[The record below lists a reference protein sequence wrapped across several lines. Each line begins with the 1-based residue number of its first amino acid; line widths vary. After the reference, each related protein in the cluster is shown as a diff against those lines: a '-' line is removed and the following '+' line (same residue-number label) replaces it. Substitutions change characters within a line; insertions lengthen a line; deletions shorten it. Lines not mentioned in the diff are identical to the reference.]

1 MISGPADTRHSGL
14 QVLNDMC
21 LALSSIYLFF
31 TMPDPKEAEPS
42 SQHSASKE
50 TSSSSAS
57 SEPASSSHGQTSDNQ
72 SQPISEP
79 TAAQVSTEPTNRTD
93 LLEKARSFLQ
103 SPQVVHQ
110 DVPAKRA
117 FLREKGLN
125 EFEIDS
131 LLQNLVR
138 AYMSSLLRDSE
149 CFIS

>member
-1 MISGPADTRHSGL
+1 
-14 QVLNDMC
+14 
-21 LALSSIYLFF
+21 
-31 TMPDPKEAEPS
+31 MPDPKEAEPS
-42 SQHSASKE
+42 SQHSASHE
-50 TSSSSAS
+50 TPSSSAN

-79 TAAQVSTEPTNRTD
+79 TTAQVSTEPTNRTD
-93 LLEKARSFLQ
+93 LLEKAHSFLQ

-125 EFEIDS
+125 ETEIDS

-138 AYMSSLLRDSE
+138 A
-149 CFIS
+149 